1 MAGSLTDAVN
11 AALSKT
17 AKTNGSEAPKVRSVA
32 ADSLKSASKSGQ
44 A

>member
-17 AKTNGSEAPKVRSVA
+17 TSTTGTVPEVRTVA
-32 ADSLKSASKSGQ
+32 ADSLKSASKSGLI
-44 A
+44 